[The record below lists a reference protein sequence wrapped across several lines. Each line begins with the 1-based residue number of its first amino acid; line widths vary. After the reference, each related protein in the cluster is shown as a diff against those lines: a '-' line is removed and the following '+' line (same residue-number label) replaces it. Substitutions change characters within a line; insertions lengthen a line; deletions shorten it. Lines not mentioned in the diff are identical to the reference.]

1 MLEIRVQPKA
11 KLNRVEVDDGG
22 NVKVH
27 VTSAPEGGKA
37 NNAVIALLAKQLGV
51 ARGSVEIVRGH
62 KNRNKVLQIRGLSTE
77 DVITRLQANQAAAR

>member
-51 ARGSVEIVRGH
+51 AKRDVEIVRGH
-62 KNRNKVLQIRGLSTE
+62 KSRNKL
-77 DVITRLQANQAAAR
+77 VIVSGMTDLEAVARLANQ

>member
-51 ARGSVEIVRGH
+51 AKRDVEIVRGH
-62 KNRNKVLQIRGLSTE
+62 KSRNKL
-77 DVITRLQANQAAAR
+77 VIVSGMTDEEAVARLANQ

>member
-22 NVKVH
+22 NVKIH

-51 ARGSVEIVRGH
+51 AKRDVEIVRGH
-62 KNRNKVLQIRGLSTE
+62 KSRNKL
-77 DVITRLQANQAAAR
+77 VIVSGMTDLEAVARLANQ

>member
-1 MLEIRVQPKA
+1 MIRVRVQPKA
-11 KLNRVEVDDGG
+11 KLNRVEVDDDG

-51 ARGSVEIVRGH
+51 ARRDVEIVRGQ
-62 KNRNKVLQIRGLSTE
+62 KSRNKL
-77 DVITRLQANQAAAR
+77 VIVSGMTDSEAVSRLANQ